1 MTDEIQS
8 SYLQSTTCARQKG
21 TALTADK
28 QSWTPITF
36 ISINSQFKPFD
47 YCSSCPVAIK
57 NKMQC

>member
-8 SYLQSTTCARQKG
+8 GYLQTTAYARQEG

-36 ISINSQFKPFD
+36 ISINNQFKPFD
-47 YCSSCPVAIK
+47 YCS
-57 NKMQC
+57 